1 MDSNSVKRFKLDQSG
16 DRGWYIG
23 DFDSAVYRTKDFEVN
38 YQENE
43 ARVAPTHKH
52 EKVTEIFLI
61 LKGQMR
67 INNELFGPGEICVLE
82 PGDINKIEYLEHT
95 ETVTVKTPA
104 IPTDKILL

>member
-1 MDSNSVKRFKLDQSG
+1 MKRFKLDQSG
-16 DRGWYIG
+16 ARGWYIG

-61 LKGQMR
+61 IKGQMK
-67 INNELFGPGEICVLE
+67 INDELFGPGEICILE
-82 PGDINKIEYLEHT
+82 PGDINKIEYLEYT
-95 ETVTVKTPA
+95 TTVTVKTPA
-104 IPTDKILL
+104 IPTDKIIL